1 MMEVKRMTCINCPLG
16 CSLEVSVNGDEISVR
31 GNKCK
36 RGQEY
41 GINEVKDPR
50 RIVTSTMKVTGGD
63 KPLVSVK
70 TDNEIPKTL
79 IFEAMK
85 IINQSSISAPVK
97 IGDILI
103 ENILET
109 GVNIVATSSVEFVK

>member
-16 CSLEVSVNGDEISVR
+16 CSLEVSVNGDDISVR

-50 RIVTSTMKVTGGD
+50 RIVTSTMMVTGGD

-70 TDNEIPKTL
+70 TDNEIPKAL

-109 GVNIVATSSVEFVK
+109 GVNILATSSVEFVN

>member
-1 MMEVKRMTCINCPLG
+1 MELRRMTCINCPLG
-16 CSLEVSVNGDEISVR
+16 CSLEVSINGEDIQVS

-36 RGQEY
+36 RGLEY
-41 GINEVKDPR
+41 GINEIRNPR
-50 RIVTSTMKVTGGD
+50 RIVTSTMRVTGGD

-70 TDNEIPKTL
+70 TDKEIPKKL

-85 IINQSSISAPVK
+85 LINQTSTKAPLK

-103 ENILET
+103 ENILDT
-109 GVNIVATSSVEFVK
+109 GSNIVATSSVTI